1 MTELCADLSLDM
13 LAKMLSIGSSK
24 DKIDQELTSSAIEIL
39 NCHMHQLNNAEPDSK
54 PEASQNG
61 DEEFDSQG
69 LECDPDWA
77 KEMQFMDDYLHVCST
92 PFRIYCFAKLTLSA
106 A

>member
-1 MTELCADLSLDM
+1 
-13 LAKMLSIGSSK
+13 MLSTGSSK

-39 NCHMHQLNNAEPDSK
+39 NCHLHQLSDAEPKSK
-54 PEASQNG
+54 AEAISDG

-77 KEMQFMDDYLHVCST
+77 KEMQFMDDYLHVRFT
-92 PFRIYCFAKLTLSA
+92 PFRVSHFAGLTLSA